1 MPVFIS
7 PFPLPSFFRKRA
19 EQNFSALLSR
29 AEMDFSTVISA
40 LVQSSTALGRPE
52 SALGAKNGPVPSGLG
67 RRNTPFSQT
76 GSCLIDAACITHQTI
91 CGLQVRRS
99 DVFSDAPVT
108 VTFVNQYNIL
118 GGTIRLQRSL
128 LLLSL
133 HL

>member
-7 PFPLPSFFRKRA
+7 PSPLPSFFRKRA

-67 RRNTPFSQT
+67 RRNTPFGQMRCALVSSIEGKFKHAGFFPT
-76 GSCLIDAACITHQTI
+76 TLYTYFKNLRH
-91 CGLQVRRS
+91 LH
-99 DVFSDAPVT
+99 
-108 VTFVNQYNIL
+108 
-118 GGTIRLQRSL
+118 L
-128 LLLSL
+128 LLTFWYRLIMG
-133 HL
+133 HC